1 MHFRWMAVLF
11 SVLLILTGC
20 SDSGSEGSQ
29 SAGEKEET
37 AQSKKQ
43 KIPDAPEDYEGIM
56 TQNPGKFAGDNYDKE
71 KVEKALDRIPDDMST
86 EKIYDYLIYLLG
98 ENYQPL
104 YQKLQAFDTSIQS
117 NVKTPEAGELPTLE
131 QMNVEILLDASGS
144 MAGQV
149 EGGMK
154 MNLAKEAIRGFVSE
168 LPKGAQVSLRVY
180 GHKGSNQEK
189 DKEVS
194 CKSNELVYP
203 FSTYD
208 SGKFESALSQFQPT
222 GWTPLASAI
231 QSAHKDLNKVKEKQS
246 RNVIYVVSDGVET
259 CGGDPVKAAQAL
271 KKSDIQPMVNIVGF
285 DVDDA
290 GQKQLKQVAEAADG
304 SYKTVYSESDLKEY
318 LEAERERLEFEWS
331 MWGTKSRNEIFHNWA
346 EKQRK
351 LDEIVFGDGGL
362 IKVKAREKE
371 RLIDAYEY
379 LKEKNKIKA
388 EEGLWDKIIDRSLLF
403 DQETVDLK
411 NEIREELKQMER
423 KAKEKIDKQE
433 DNMTDQYNE

>member
-331 MWGTKSRNEIFHNWA
+331 MWGSESFNEITGNWA
-346 EKQRK
+346 KKQNE
-351 LDEIVFGDGGL
+351 LDSIVYGKDGIKGL
-362 IKVKAREKE
+362 SDREYKRLMDATEYLTSKSKVKS
-371 RLIDAYEY
+371 
-379 LKEKNKIKA
+379 
-388 EEGLWDKIIDRSLLF
+388 G
-403 DQETVDLK
+403 
-411 NEIREELKQMER
+411 EELRDNIINRSEMIMEQSMEQNDTITDELAEMED
-423 KAKEKIDKQE
+423 KAKRKIDEQE
-433 DNMTDQYNE
+433 DNMTN

>member
-1 MHFRWMAVLF
+1 MYFRWMAVLF

-331 MWGTKSRNEIFHNWA
+331 MWGSESFNEITGNWA
-346 EKQRK
+346 KKQNE
-351 LDEIVFGDGGL
+351 LDSIVYGKDGIKGL
-362 IKVKAREKE
+362 SDREYKRLMDATEYLTSKSKVKS
-371 RLIDAYEY
+371 
-379 LKEKNKIKA
+379 
-388 EEGLWDKIIDRSLLF
+388 G
-403 DQETVDLK
+403 
-411 NEIREELKQMER
+411 EELRDNIINRSEMIMEQSMEQNDTITDELAEMED
-423 KAKEKIDKQE
+423 KAKRKIDEQE
-433 DNMTDQYNE
+433 DNMTN